1 MSTAKVAWFPS
12 LNQAGEAIALVD
24 GERSLTYSE
33 LNDAVMR
40 VVAGLLNG
48 EESLEEERV
57 AFLYPASF
65 DYAALII
72 GVVAAGGIAV
82 PLSVH
87 ASAGELSHCLSVAGV
102 RRLLLP
108 SEMRSEALDAVCEV
122 LGVEQLA
129 VGGLPDAQVPNVLPL
144 AAEQGALIVFTSG
157 TTGKPKGVVHTVT
170 SVSAMVTALI
180 EAWGWEATDVIPLFL
195 PLHHVHGIVNILLC
209 ALWRGATV
217 DLYARFDAEQVCQ
230 KVANDRYSVFMAV
243 PTIYVKLIAYLK
255 TLDDATRDQVTE
267 GFANMRLNVS
277 GSAACP
283 VPLFD
288 EWETLTS
295 QRFLE
300 RYGMTELGMA
310 LSNPYEGERRP
321 GHVGQPLPGVV
332 IKRVSESGEDITDPH
347 TPGELAVK
355 SRTAFRKYWGNP
367 ESTAKAFADGWFLT
381 GDIAVIDEGAYRILG
396 RASIDIIKSGGY
408 KLSALEIEATLL
420 EHPDVSEVAVIGVP
434 DDEWGEI
441 VAAAV
446 VLANPVSEDDLE
458 QWSRERMS
466 SYKVPR
472 KWIFTD
478 ALPRNAL
485 GKVTK
490 PSLSTWFEG

>member
-1 MSTAKVAWFPS
+1 MTAKSVDWFPS
-12 LNQAGEAIALVD
+12 LGQQGQAIALVD
-24 GERSLTYSE
+24 GDRE
-33 LNDAVMR
+33 LSYEDLNHSVNR
-40 VVAGLLNG
+40 VIAGLLDG
-48 EESLEEERV
+48 EASLNEERV

-65 DYAALII
+65 EYASLII
-72 GVVAAGGIAV
+72 GIVAAGGIAV

-87 ASAGELSHCLSVAGV
+87 ASADELSHCLSVAGV
-102 RRLLLP
+102 KRMLLP
-108 SEMRSEALDAVCEV
+108 ESLRSDGLDRVCE
-122 LGVEQLA
+122 QLSVTQLSVA
-129 VGGLPDAQVPNVLPL
+129 DLPDAASPASLPITR
-144 AAEQGALIVFTSG
+144 EQGALIVFTSG
-157 TTGKPKGVVHTVT
+157 TTGKPKAVVHTVE
-170 SVSAMVTALI
+170 SVSAMVTSLI
-180 EAWGWEATDVIPLFL
+180 DAWGWLDTDVIPLFL

-217 DLYARFDAEQVCQ
+217 DLFARFDAERVCE
-230 KVANDRYSVFMAV
+230 KVAAGRYSVFMAV

-255 TLDDATRDQVTE
+255 TLKAAEQNQITQ
-267 GFANMRLNVS
+267 GFAAMRLNVS

-283 VPLFD
+283 VPLFE
-288 EWETLTS
+288 EWEALTS

-332 IKRVSESGEDITDPH
+332 IKRVDESGDEVTDAS

-355 SRTAFRKYWGNP
+355 SPTAFREYWGNP
-367 ESTAKAFADGWFLT
+367 DSTTKAFADGWFLT
-381 GDIAVIDEGAYRILG
+381 GDIAVMDEGAYRILG

-420 EHPDVSEVAVIGVP
+420 EHPNVSEVAVIGIP
-434 DDEWGEI
+434 DDEWGEL
-441 VAAAV
+441 VACALV
-446 VLANPVSEDDLE
+446 VRQPLSEGALTE
-458 QWSRERMS
+458 WARERMS
-466 SYKVPR
+466 GYKVPR
-472 KWIFTD
+472 RWHFTD

-490 PSLSTWFEG
+490 PSLKSWF

>member
-1 MSTAKVAWFPS
+1 MADQVQWFPRLS
-12 LNQAGEAIALVD
+12 ADATGIALVD
-24 GERSLTYSE
+24 AGEEITYSQ
-33 LNDAVMR
+33 LDACVNLII
-40 VVAGLLNG
+40 AGLLDG
-48 EESLEEERV
+48 EASLNEERV

-65 DYAALII
+65 EYASLII
-72 GVVAAGGIAV
+72 GIVAAGGIAV

-87 ASAGELSHCLSVAGV
+87 ASADELSHCLSVAGV
-102 RRLLLP
+102 KRLLLP
-108 SEMRSEALDAVCEV
+108 ESFRSSSLDRVCE
-122 LGVEQLA
+122 QLS
-129 VGGLPDAQVPNVLPL
+129 VTQLSVVDLPDAASPASLPITR
-144 AAEQGALIVFTSG
+144 EQGALIVFTSG
-157 TTGKPKGVVHTVT
+157 TTGKPKAVVHTVE
-170 SVSAMVTALI
+170 SVSAMVTSLI
-180 EAWGWEATDVIPLFL
+180 EAWGWVDTDVIPLFL

-217 DLYARFDAEQVCQ
+217 DLFARFDAERVCE
-230 KVANDRYSVFMAV
+230 KVAASRYSVFMAV

-255 TLDDATRDQVTE
+255 TLEAVEQNQITQ
-267 GFANMRLNVS
+267 GFAAMRLNIS

-283 VPLFD
+283 VPLFE
-288 EWETLTS
+288 EWEALTS

-310 LSNPYEGERRP
+310 LSNPYEGKRRP

-332 IKRVSESGEDITDPH
+332 IKRVDESGDEVTDAS

-355 SRTAFRKYWGNP
+355 SPTAFREYWGNP

-420 EHPDVSEVAVIGVP
+420 EHPDVSEVAVIGMP
-434 DDEWGEI
+434 DDEWGEV
-441 VAAAV
+441 VACALVASQP
-446 VLANPVSEDDLE
+446 LSEDALTA
-458 QWSRERMS
+458 WARERMS
-466 SYKVPR
+466 GYKVPR
-472 KWIFTD
+472 RWHFTD

-490 PSLSTWFEG
+490 PSLKSWF

>member
-1 MSTAKVAWFPS
+1 
-12 LNQAGEAIALVD
+12 
-24 GERSLTYSE
+24 
-33 LNDAVMR
+33 
-40 VVAGLLNG
+40 
-48 EESLEEERV
+48 
-57 AFLYPASF
+57 
-65 DYAALII
+65 
-72 GVVAAGGIAV
+72 
-82 PLSVH
+82 
-87 ASAGELSHCLSVAGV
+87 
-102 RRLLLP
+102 
-108 SEMRSEALDAVCEV
+108 
-122 LGVEQLA
+122 
-129 VGGLPDAQVPNVLPL
+129 
-144 AAEQGALIVFTSG
+144 
-157 TTGKPKGVVHTVT
+157 
-170 SVSAMVTALI
+170 
-180 EAWGWEATDVIPLFL
+180 
-195 PLHHVHGIVNILLC
+195 
-209 ALWRGATV
+209 
-217 DLYARFDAEQVCQ
+217 
-230 KVANDRYSVFMAV
+230 MAV

-255 TLDDATRDQVTE
+255 TLDETTRDQVTE

-288 EWETLTS
+288 EWEALTS

-332 IKRVSESGEDITDPH
+332 IKRVSERGEDITDPA

-355 SRTAFRKYWGNP
+355 SRTAFREYWGNP
-367 ESTAKAFADGWFLT
+367 ESTEKAFADGWFLT
-381 GDIAVIDEGAYRILG
+381 GDIAVIDQDAYRILG

-408 KLSALEIEATLL
+408 KLSALEIEAILL

-434 DDEWGEI
+434 DDEWGEM

-446 VLANPVSEDDLE
+446 VLVNPVAEDSLI

-466 SYKVPR
+466 GYKVPR

-490 PSLSTWFEG
+490 PSLSAWFEG

>member
-1 MSTAKVAWFPS
+1 MSTEKVTWFPG
-12 LNQAGEAIALVD
+12 LNHAGEAIALVD
-24 GERSLTYSE
+24 GERSLTYTE
-33 LNDAVMR
+33 LNDAVSH
-40 VVAGLLNG
+40 VIAGLLNG
-48 EESLEEERV
+48 EASLKEERV

-108 SEMRSEALDAVCEV
+108 SEMRSKAL
-122 LGVEQLA
+122 
-129 VGGLPDAQVPNVLPL
+129 
-144 AAEQGALIVFTSG
+144 
-157 TTGKPKGVVHTVT
+157 
-170 SVSAMVTALI
+170 
-180 EAWGWEATDVIPLFL
+180 
-195 PLHHVHGIVNILLC
+195 

-217 DLYARFDAEQVCQ
+217 DLYARFDVEQVCK

-243 PTIYVKLIAYLK
+243 PTIYVKLVAYLK

-321 GHVGQPLPGVV
+321 GHVGQPLPCVV
-332 IKRVSESGEDITDPH
+332 IKRVSESGEDITDPA

-355 SRTAFRKYWGNP
+355 SRTAFREYWGNP

-381 GDIAVIDEGAYRILG
+381 GDIAVVDEGAYRILG
-396 RASIDIIKSGGY
+396 RASIHIIKSGGY

-420 EHPDVSEVAVIGVP
+420 EHPDVSEAAVIGVP

-446 VLANPVSEDDLE
+446 VLANAVSEGDLV

-466 SYKVPR
+466 GYKVPR

-490 PSLSTWFEG
+490 PVLNAWFEG

>member
-1 MSTAKVAWFPS
+1 MTTESITWFPS
-12 LNQAGEAIALVD
+12 LAQRGASIALLD
-24 GERSLTYSE
+24 GERTLTYEE
-33 LNDAVMR
+33 LNHSVNR
-40 VVAGLLNG
+40 VIAGLLNG
-48 EESLEEERV
+48 EHSLNEERI

-72 GVVAAGGIAV
+72 GIVAAGGIAV

-87 ASAGELSHCLSVAGV
+87 ARADELSHCLSVAGV
-102 RRLLLP
+102 KRLFLP
-108 SEMRSEALDAVCEV
+108 QSLRTEGLSRVCE
-122 LGVEQLA
+122 QLSVTQCSVA
-129 VGGLPDAQVPNVLPL
+129 DLPDVAYPPSLPITG
-144 AAEQGALIVFTSG
+144 EQGALIVFTSG
-157 TTGKPKGVVHTVT
+157 TTGKPKAVVHTVE
-170 SVSAMVTALI
+170 SVSAMVTSLI
-180 EAWGWEATDVIPLFL
+180 EAWGWADRDVIPLFL

-217 DLYARFDAEQVCQ
+217 DLFARFDAEQVSE
-230 KVANDRYSVFMAV
+230 KVAAGQYSVFMAV

-255 TLDDATRDQVTE
+255 TLDAEAQKRITQ
-267 GFANMRLNVS
+267 GFAAMRLNVS

-283 VPLFD
+283 VPLFE
-288 EWETLTS
+288 EWEALTS

-332 IKRVSESGEDITDPH
+332 IKRVDESGNEVIDPS

-355 SRTAFRKYWGNP
+355 SPTAFREYWGNP
-367 ESTAKAFADGWFLT
+367 ESTAKAFANGWFLT
-381 GDIAVIDEGAYRILG
+381 GDIAVVDKGAYRILG

-420 EHPDVSEVAVIGVP
+420 EHPDVSEVAVIGIP
-434 DDEWGEI
+434 DDEWGEL
-441 VAAAV
+441 VACALV
-446 VLANPVSEDDLE
+446 VSQPLSDDALTE
-458 QWSRERMS
+458 WAHERMS
-466 SYKVPR
+466 GYKVPR
-472 KWIFTD
+472 RWHFTD

-490 PSLSTWFEG
+490 PSLKSWF

>member
-1 MSTAKVAWFPS
+1 MTAKSIEWFPS
-12 LNQAGEAIALVD
+12 LEQQAQAIALVD
-24 GERSLTYSE
+24 GDRE
-33 LNDAVMR
+33 LSYEDLNHSVNR
-40 VVAGLLNG
+40 VIAGLLDG
-48 EESLEEERV
+48 EASLNEERV

-65 DYAALII
+65 EYASLII
-72 GVVAAGGIAV
+72 GIVAAGGIAV

-87 ASAGELSHCLSVAGV
+87 ASADELSHCLSVAGV
-102 RRLLLP
+102 KRLLLP
-108 SEMRSEALDAVCEV
+108 ESLRSGGLDRVCE
-122 LGVEQLA
+122 QLL
-129 VGGLPDAQVPNVLPL
+129 VTQLSVPDLPDAAYPPSLPITGK
-144 AAEQGALIVFTSG
+144 QGALIVFTSG
-157 TTGKPKGVVHTVT
+157 TTGKPKAVVHTVE
-170 SVSAMVTALI
+170 SVSAMVTSLI
-180 EAWGWEATDVIPLFL
+180 KAWGWLDTDVIPLFL

-217 DLYARFDAEQVCQ
+217 DLFARFEAERVCE
-230 KVANDRYSVFMAV
+230 KVVTGSYSVFMAV

-255 TLDDATRDQVTE
+255 TLDAAEQNQITQ
-267 GFANMRLNVS
+267 GFAAMRLNVS

-283 VPLFD
+283 VPLFE
-288 EWETLTS
+288 EWEALTS

-332 IKRVSESGEDITDPH
+332 IKRVDESGDEVTDAS

-355 SRTAFRKYWGNP
+355 SPTAFREYWGNP

-381 GDIAVIDEGAYRILG
+381 GDIAVIEDGAYRILG

-420 EHPDVSEVAVIGVP
+420 EHPDVSEVAVIGIP
-434 DDEWGEI
+434 DDEWGEL
-441 VAAAV
+441 VACALV
-446 VLANPVSEDDLE
+446 VSQPLSDDVLTA
-458 QWSRERMS
+458 WARERMS
-466 SYKVPR
+466 GYKVPR
-472 KWIFTD
+472 RWHFTE

-490 PSLSTWFEG
+490 PSLKSWF

>member
-1 MSTAKVAWFPS
+1 M
-12 LNQAGEAIALVD
+12 
-24 GERSLTYSE
+24 
-33 LNDAVMR
+33 
-40 VVAGLLNG
+40 
-48 EESLEEERV
+48 
-57 AFLYPASF
+57 
-65 DYAALII
+65 
-72 GVVAAGGIAV
+72 
-82 PLSVH
+82 
-87 ASAGELSHCLSVAGV
+87 
-102 RRLLLP
+102 
-108 SEMRSEALDAVCEV
+108 
-122 LGVEQLA
+122 
-129 VGGLPDAQVPNVLPL
+129 
-144 AAEQGALIVFTSG
+144 
-157 TTGKPKGVVHTVT
+157 
-170 SVSAMVTALI
+170 
-180 EAWGWEATDVIPLFL
+180 
-195 PLHHVHGIVNILLC
+195 
-209 ALWRGATV
+209 
-217 DLYARFDAEQVCQ
+217 
-230 KVANDRYSVFMAV
+230 ANDRYSVFMAV

-255 TLDDATRDQVTE
+255 TLDEATRDQVTE

-300 RYGMTELGMA
+300 RYGMTELGMV

-332 IKRVSESGEDITDPH
+332 IKRVSESGEDITDPAA
-347 TPGELAVK
+347 PGELAVK
-355 SRTAFRKYWGNP
+355 SRTAFREYWGNP
-367 ESTAKAFADGWFLT
+367 ESTEKAFADGWFLT

-446 VLANPVSEDDLE
+446 VLANSVSEDDLV

-466 SYKVPR
+466 GYKVPR
-472 KWIFTD
+472 RWIFTD

-490 PSLSTWFEG
+490 PSLSAWFEG

>member
-1 MSTAKVAWFPS
+1 
-12 LNQAGEAIALVD
+12 
-24 GERSLTYSE
+24 
-33 LNDAVMR
+33 
-40 VVAGLLNG
+40 
-48 EESLEEERV
+48 
-57 AFLYPASF
+57 
-65 DYAALII
+65 
-72 GVVAAGGIAV
+72 
-82 PLSVH
+82 
-87 ASAGELSHCLSVAGV
+87 
-102 RRLLLP
+102 
-108 SEMRSEALDAVCEV
+108 MRSDALDAVCDELEV
-122 LGVEQLA
+122 SQLGVEA
-129 VGGLPDAQVPNVLPL
+129 LPAAEPPSISPL
-144 AAEQGALIVFTSG
+144 KREQGALIVFTSG
-157 TTGKPKGVVHTVT
+157 TTGKPKGVVHTVA
-170 SVSAMVTALI
+170 SVSAMVTSLI
-180 EAWGWEATDVIPLFL
+180 EAWGWMESDVIPLFL

-217 DLYARFDAEQVCQ
+217 DLFARFDAERVCR
-230 KVANDRYSVFMAV
+230 KVAEDRYSVFMAV

-255 TLDDATRDQVTE
+255 TLDENMCDQITE

-288 EWETLTS
+288 EWEALTS

-321 GHVGQPLPGVV
+321 GHVGQALPGVV
-332 IKRVSESGEDITDPH
+332 IKRVSESGEEITDPA

-355 SRTAFRKYWGNP
+355 SQTTFREYWGNP
-367 ESTAKAFADGWFLT
+367 ESTEQAFSQGWFMT

-408 KLSALEIEATLL
+408 KLSALEIEAILL
-420 EHPDVSEVAVIGVP
+420 EHPDVDEVAVIGVS

-446 VLANPVSEDDLE
+446 VLATPVTQESLI

-466 SYKVPR
+466 GYKVPR
-472 KWIFTD
+472 KWAFTD
-478 ALPRNAL
+478 VLPRNAL

-490 PSLSTWFEG
+490 PTLSAWFEG

>member
-1 MSTAKVAWFPS
+1 MTTESITWFPS
-12 LNQAGEAIALVD
+12 LAQRGASIALLD
-24 GERSLTYSE
+24 GERTLTYEE
-33 LNDAVMR
+33 LNHSVNR
-40 VVAGLLNG
+40 VIAGLLDG
-48 EESLEEERV
+48 EHSLNEERI

-65 DYAALII
+65 EYAALII
-72 GVVAAGGIAV
+72 GIVAAGGIAV

-87 ASAGELSHCLSVAGV
+87 ASADELSHCLSVAGV
-102 RRLLLP
+102 KRLLLP
-108 SEMRSEALDAVCEV
+108 QSLRTEGLSRVCE
-122 LGVEQLA
+122 QLSVTQRSVA
-129 VGGLPDAQVPNVLPL
+129 DLPDVAYPPSLPITG
-144 AAEQGALIVFTSG
+144 EQGALIVFTSG
-157 TTGKPKGVVHTVT
+157 TTGKPKAVVHTVE
-170 SVSAMVTALI
+170 SVSAMVTSLI
-180 EAWGWEATDVIPLFL
+180 EAWGWADRDVIPLFL

-217 DLYARFDAEQVCQ
+217 DLFARFDAEQVSE
-230 KVANDRYSVFMAV
+230 KVAAGQYSVFMAV

-255 TLDDATRDQVTE
+255 TLDAEAQKRITQ
-267 GFANMRLNVS
+267 GFAAMRLNVS

-283 VPLFD
+283 VPLFE
-288 EWETLTS
+288 EWEALTS

-332 IKRVSESGEDITDPH
+332 IKRVDESGNEVIDPS

-355 SRTAFRKYWGNP
+355 SPTAFREYWGNP
-367 ESTAKAFADGWFLT
+367 ESTAKAFANGWFLT
-381 GDIAVIDEGAYRILG
+381 GDIAVVDKGAYRILG

-420 EHPDVSEVAVIGVP
+420 EHPDVSEVAVIGIP
-434 DDEWGEI
+434 DDEWGEL
-441 VAAAV
+441 VACALV
-446 VLANPVSEDDLE
+446 VSQPLSDDALTE
-458 QWSRERMS
+458 WAHERMS
-466 SYKVPR
+466 GYKVPR
-472 KWIFTD
+472 RWHFTD

-490 PSLSTWFEG
+490 PSLKYWF

>member
-1 MSTAKVAWFPS
+1 MTARSVEWFPS
-12 LNQAGEAIALVD
+12 LVQQGQAIALVD
-24 GERSLTYSE
+24 GDRE
-33 LNDAVMR
+33 LPYEELKHSVNR
-40 VVAGLLNG
+40 VIAGLLDG
-48 EESLEEERV
+48 EDSLNEERV

-65 DYAALII
+65 EYASLIVGI
-72 GVVAAGGIAV
+72 VAAGGIAV

-87 ASAGELSHCLSVAGV
+87 ASADELSHCLSVAGV
-102 RRLLLP
+102 KRLLLP
-108 SEMRSEALDAVCEV
+108 ESLRSGGLDRVCE
-122 LGVEQLA
+122 QLLVTQLSVA
-129 VGGLPDAQVPNVLPL
+129 DLPDAASPASLPITG
-144 AAEQGALIVFTSG
+144 EQGALIVFTSG
-157 TTGKPKGVVHTVT
+157 TTGKPKAVVHTVE
-170 SVSAMVTALI
+170 SVSAMVTSLI
-180 EAWGWEATDVIPLFL
+180 EAWGWVDTDVIPLFL
-195 PLHHVHGIVNILLC
+195 PLHHVHGIVNVLLC

-217 DLYARFDAEQVCQ
+217 DLFARFDAERVCE
-230 KVANDRYSVFMAV
+230 KVAASRYSVFMAV

-255 TLDDATRDQVTE
+255 TLEAVEQNQITQ
-267 GFANMRLNVS
+267 GFAAMRLNIS

-283 VPLFD
+283 VPLFE
-288 EWETLTS
+288 EWEALTS

-332 IKRVSESGEDITDPH
+332 IKRVDESGDEVTDAS

-355 SRTAFRKYWGNP
+355 SPTAFREYWGNP
-367 ESTAKAFADGWFLT
+367 QSTAKAFADGWFLT

-420 EHPDVSEVAVIGVP
+420 EHPNVSEVAVIGIP
-434 DDEWGEI
+434 DDEWGEL
-441 VAAAV
+441 VACALV
-446 VLANPVSEDDLE
+446 VSQPLSEDALTA
-458 QWSRERMS
+458 WARERMS
-466 SYKVPR
+466 GYKVPR
-472 KWIFTD
+472 RWHFTE

-490 PSLSTWFEG
+490 PSLKSWF

>member
-1 MSTAKVAWFPS
+1 MSTEKVTWFPS
-12 LNQAGEAIALVD
+12 LNHAGEAIALVD
-24 GERSLTYSE
+24 GERSLTYTE
-33 LNDAVMR
+33 LNDAVSH
-40 VVAGLLNG
+40 VIAGLLNG
-48 EESLEEERV
+48 EASLKEERV

-102 RRLLLP
+102 RRLLLS
-108 SEMRSEALDAVCEV
+108 SEMRSKVLDAVCET

-129 VGGLPDAQVPNVLPL
+129 VEDLPEAEAPSALPL
-144 AAEQGALIVFTSG
+144 AGEQGAIIVFTSG
-157 TTGKPKGVVHTVT
+157 TTGKPKGVVHTVA
-170 SVSAMVTALI
+170 SVSAMVTSLI

-230 KVANDRYSVFMAV
+230 KVADDRYSVFMAV
-243 PTIYVKLIAYLK
+243 PTIYVKLVAYLK

-300 RYGMTELGMA
+300 RYGMTELG
-310 LSNPYEGERRP
+310 LSLI
-321 GHVGQPLPGVV
+321 H
-332 IKRVSESGEDITDPH
+332 I
-347 TPGELAVK
+347 
-355 SRTAFRKYWGNP
+355 
-367 ESTAKAFADGWFLT
+367 
-381 GDIAVIDEGAYRILG
+381 
-396 RASIDIIKSGGY
+396 
-408 KLSALEIEATLL
+408 
-420 EHPDVSEVAVIGVP
+420 
-434 DDEWGEI
+434 
-441 VAAAV
+441 
-446 VLANPVSEDDLE
+446 
-458 QWSRERMS
+458 
-466 SYKVPR
+466 
-472 KWIFTD
+472 
-478 ALPRNAL
+478 
-485 GKVTK
+485 
-490 PSLSTWFEG
+490 

>member
-1 MSTAKVAWFPS
+1 MTAKSVEWFPS
-12 LNQAGEAIALVD
+12 LRQQGNTTALVD
-24 GERSLTYSE
+24 GDRTLSYEALNRSV
-33 LNDAVMR
+33 NR
-40 VVAGLLNG
+40 VIAGLLDG
-48 EESLEEERV
+48 KDSLNEERV

-65 DYAALII
+65 EYASLII
-72 GVVAAGGIAV
+72 GIVAAGGIAV

-87 ASAGELSHCLSVAGV
+87 ASADELSHCLSVTGV
-102 RRLLLP
+102 KRLLLP
-108 SEMRSEALDAVCEV
+108 ASLRSEGLDGVCE
-122 LGVEQLA
+122 QLS
-129 VGGLPDAQVPNVLPL
+129 VTQRSVDDLPDAAYPASLPITGN
-144 AAEQGALIVFTSG
+144 QGALIVFTSG
-157 TTGKPKGVVHTVT
+157 TTGKPKAVVHTVE
-170 SVSAMVTALI
+170 SVSAMVTSLI
-180 EAWGWEATDVIPLFL
+180 EAWGWVDTDVIPLFL

-217 DLYARFDAEQVCQ
+217 DLFARFDAKQVCER
-230 KVANDRYSVFMAV
+230 VAAGQYSVFMAV

-255 TLDDATRDQVTE
+255 TLDAEEQKRITQ
-267 GFANMRLNVS
+267 GFAAMRLNVS

-283 VPLFD
+283 VPLFE
-288 EWETLTS
+288 EWEALTS

-310 LSNPYEGERRP
+310 LSNPYAGERHP

-332 IKRVSESGEDITDPH
+332 IKRVDESGDEVTDAS

-355 SRTAFRKYWGNP
+355 SPTAFREYWGNP
-367 ESTAKAFADGWFLT
+367 ESTAKAFANGWFLT

-420 EHPDVSEVAVIGVP
+420 EHPDVSEVAVIGIP
-434 DDEWGEI
+434 DDEWGEL
-441 VAAAV
+441 VACALV
-446 VLANPVSEDDLE
+446 VSQPLSEDALTE
-458 QWSRERMS
+458 WARERMS
-466 SYKVPR
+466 GYKVPR
-472 KWIFTD
+472 RWHFAK

-490 PSLSTWFEG
+490 PSLKSWF